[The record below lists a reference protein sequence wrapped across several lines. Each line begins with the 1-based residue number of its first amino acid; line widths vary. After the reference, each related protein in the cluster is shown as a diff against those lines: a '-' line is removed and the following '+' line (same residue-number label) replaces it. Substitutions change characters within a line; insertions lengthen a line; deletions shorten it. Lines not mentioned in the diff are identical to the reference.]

1 MSNAI
6 KIAFIGLG
14 NMGAPMAANL
24 LKADLRVSVYDVQ
37 AAPVAAL
44 AKLGARA
51 ASSSI
56 DAVRDADVVISMLP
70 TGAHVRALYLGSDAD
85 SEPSKQGILAHLR
98 AGTLIIECSTIASSD
113 AQALAQAASTYQ
125 VAMLDAPVSG
135 GTQGAQAA
143 TLSFMLGGDAASVER
158 ARPLLEKM
166 GKNIF
171 HAGAVGAGQIAKVCN
186 NMLLGILMAGTAE
199 ALNLGVANGV
209 DAQVLSNIMAKSSG
223 RNWALEQYNPW
234 PNVIPGVPASRA
246 YSGVFASKLMLKDL
260 GLAQE
265 LANAA
270 HNAQATPLGALVR
283 QMYLLHNQAGHSELD
298 FSSIAAMFGAEIGEA
313 ALG

>member
-85 SEPSKQGILAHLR
+85 SEPRKQGIFAHLR
-98 AGTLIIECSTIASSD
+98 AD
-113 AQALAQAASTYQ
+113 
-125 VAMLDAPVSG
+125 
-135 GTQGAQAA
+135 
-143 TLSFMLGGDAASVER
+143 
-158 ARPLLEKM
+158 
-166 GKNIF
+166 F
-171 HAGAVGAGQIAKVCN
+171 HANFDSLNA
-186 NMLLGILMAGTAE
+186 ILA
-199 ALNLGVANGV
+199 
-209 DAQVLSNIMAKSSG
+209 D
-223 RNWALEQYNPW
+223 
-234 PNVIPGVPASRA
+234 
-246 YSGVFASKLMLKDL
+246 
-260 GLAQE
+260 
-265 LANAA
+265 ANAV
-270 HNAQATPLGALVR
+270 NR
-283 QMYLLHNQAGHSELD
+283 GHVHGL
-298 FSSIAAMFGAEIGEA
+298 FITF
-313 ALG
+313 